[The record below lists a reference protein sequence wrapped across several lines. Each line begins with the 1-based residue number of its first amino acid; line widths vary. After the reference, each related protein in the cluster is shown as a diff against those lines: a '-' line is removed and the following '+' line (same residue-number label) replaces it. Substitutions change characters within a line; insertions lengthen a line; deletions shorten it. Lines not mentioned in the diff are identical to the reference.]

1 MPSRWSPE
9 MYRIF
14 EQFVRIADDEQGTG
28 LGLYIS
34 RQLAEVLGGSLE
46 VESSPGVATTFTLSL
61 PVASG

>member
-1 MPSRWSPE
+1 